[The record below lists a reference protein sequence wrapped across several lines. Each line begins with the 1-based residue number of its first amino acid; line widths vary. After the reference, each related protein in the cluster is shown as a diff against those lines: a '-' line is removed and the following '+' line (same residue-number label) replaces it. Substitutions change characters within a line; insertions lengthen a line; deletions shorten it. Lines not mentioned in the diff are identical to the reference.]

1 MSVHRLEFH
10 PLTFVEEHDGI
21 TVGRP
26 DAESYATL
34 PEDGAALLRRLSEG
48 MPVPEAADWYRTEF
62 GEAIDMEDFVAAL
75 HELRFIR
82 EDGESPVV
90 QGEVRFQRLGRAVF
104 SPVAWAAYAALVA
117 AALAVLAFMPAL
129 RPHADHVFFTSSLVA
144 VQVVLTLSQVP
155 AILLHESFHVLAG
168 RRLGLPSRLSIGRR
182 LYFLV
187 VQTALDG
194 LLSVPRRKRYLP
206 FLAGMLADVLLF
218 SLLTVV
224 AALAGP
230 NLVGRLGL
238 AVAYMIVLRL
248 AWQFYVF
255 LRTDLYFVFTTML
268 GCTNLHEATT
278 AHLRGKFAWLPGV
291 RKSTSDDQDWSP
303 RDRRVAPW
311 FALVTVAGVAFLLG
325 TLVVAIVPVVVGFVV
340 RTWTALARGTS
351 GGAGFWDSAVS
362 VLLIVIQVVLLVVV
376 SLRDRKSGKEAA

>member
-1 MSVHRLEFH
+1 MSPQRLEFH

-48 MPVPEAADWYRTEF
+48 MPVPDAADWYRAEF
-62 GEAIDMEDFVAAL
+62 GESIDMEDFVAAL

-82 EDGESPVV
+82 EDGESPAVRR
-90 QGEVRFQRLGRAVF
+90 EVRFQRLGRAVF
-104 SPVAWAAYAALVA
+104 SPLAWSAYAALVV
-117 AALAVLAFMPAL
+117 AALAVLVLLPAL

-144 VQVVLTLSQVP
+144 VQIVLTLSQVP

-168 RRLGLPSRLSIGRR
+168 RRLGLPSRLSVGRR

-187 VQTALDG
+187 VQTELDG
-194 LLSVPRRKRYLP
+194 LLSVPRRRRYLP

-218 SLLTVV
+218 SLLTVT
-224 AALAGP
+224 AALTGP

-238 AVAYMIVLRL
+238 AVAYLIVLRL

-255 LRTDLYFVFTTML
+255 LRTDLYFVFTTAL

-278 AHLRGKFAWLPGV
+278 AWLRGKFSRLPGV
-291 RKSTSDDQDWSP
+291 RESTSDDEDWSP

-311 FALVTVAGVAFLLG
+311 FALISVAGVAFLLV
-325 TLVVAIVPVVVGFVV
+325 TLAVAVVPVVAGFAV
-340 RTWTALARGTS
+340 RTWTALTQGTS

-362 VLLIVIQVVLLVVV
+362 VLLIVVQVVLLVVV
-376 SLRDRKSGKEAA
+376 SRRDRTSRKEAA